1 MAEFKNLDLM
11 KIATLCNYHVLV
23 CGILQAISKFEI
35 AKLPLHDIY
44 VQANSDLQNIFRG
57 INL

>member
-11 KIATLCNYHVLV
+11 KIATLCSHHVSA
-23 CGILQAISKFEI
+23 CGILQAISKLEI
-35 AKLPLHDIY
+35 AKLPHDIY
-44 VQANSDLQNIFRG
+44 VQENSDLQIFFRG